1 MGHFISKWTVRHT
14 QGEHFH
20 VICQYLI
27 GKLREMSGTYLVRLH
42 RQICATTLLW
52 PDMTES
58 EENPLKIFI
67 EKGTDP
73 SSGDNMKI
81 NHQCESAFVN
91 MKYSY
96 STATD
101 ISID

>member
-1 MGHFISKWTVRHT
+1 
-14 QGEHFH
+14 
-20 VICQYLI
+20 
-27 GKLREMSGTYLVRLH
+27 
-42 RQICATTLLW
+42 
-52 PDMTES
+52 MTES

-67 EKGTDP
+67 EKGTDLSP
-73 SSGDNMKI
+73 VDNMKI
-81 NHQCESAFVN
+81 NNQCESVFVN